1 MWLSLEDY
9 LKKINENSKL
19 YYEFNDNILEVSV
32 DMLPLNFK
40 KLFKNDNKILKFE
53 IGFGNGDSLIKLAQK
68 NPEINYFGIDR
79 KMDRIRTT
87 LSKLNYSDNI
97 PNLIIS
103 RFGTDYLLEMIPEGI
118 FDEIIMN
125 FPDPWPKAKHHK
137 NRTVNEEFLAI
148 LHRLLKESGVF
159 RFSSD
164 HEEYS
169 FEVID
174 IFKHSKLFSNLYHP
188 DQYKSEINDRIETQF
203 EKHKKR
209 EGFTIHHIKYLKV

>member
-1 MWLSLEDY
+1 MWLSLEEY

-19 YYEFNDNILEVSV
+19 YYEFNENILEVSV
-32 DMLPLNFK
+32 EILPLDFK
-40 KLFKNDNKILKFE
+40 ELFKNDNKILKFE
-53 IGFGNGDSLIKLAQK
+53 IGFGNGDSLIKLAQQ
-68 NPEINYFGIDR
+68 NPDINYFGIDR

-87 LSKLNYSDNI
+87 LSKLNHSDKI

-103 RFGTDYLLEMIPEGI
+103 RFGTDYLLEMIQKGI

-137 NRTVNEEFLAI
+137 NRTVNEDFLI
-148 LHRLLKESGVF
+148 VLHKLLKENGVF

-164 HEEYS
+164 HAEYS

-174 IFKHSKLFSNLYHP
+174 IFDRSELFKNLYHP
-188 DQYKSEINDRIETQF
+188 DQYKSEVNNRIETQF

-209 EGFTIHHIKYLKV
+209 EGFTIHHMKYLKV

>member
-1 MWLSLEDY
+1 
-9 LKKINENSKL
+9 
-19 YYEFNDNILEVSV
+19 
-32 DMLPLNFK
+32 
-40 KLFKNDNKILKFE
+40 
-53 IGFGNGDSLIKLAQK
+53 
-68 NPEINYFGIDR
+68 
-79 KMDRIRTT
+79 
-87 LSKLNYSDNI
+87 
-97 PNLIIS
+97 
-103 RFGTDYLLEMIPEGI
+103 
-118 FDEIIMN
+118 DEIIMN

>member
-1 MWLSLEDY
+1 MWLSLQGY
-9 LKKINENSKL
+9 LKKVNEDSKK
-19 YYEFNDNILEVSV
+19 YYEFNENILEVSM
-32 DMLPLNFK
+32 DILPLNFK
-40 KLFKNDNKILKFE
+40 QLFSNENKILKFE

-87 LSKLNYSDNI
+87 LSKLNHSEKI

-103 RFGTDYLLEMIPEGI
+103 RFGTDYLLEMIPEGS

-137 NRTVNEEFLAI
+137 NRTVNEEFLTV
-148 LHRLLKESGVF
+148 LHKLLKTEGVF

-164 HEEYS
+164 HIEYS

-174 IFKHSKLFSNLYHP
+174 IFNRSDLFKNLYNPAH
-188 DQYKSEINDRIETQF
+188 YRTEVNNRIETQF

-209 EGFTIHHIKYLKV
+209 EGFTIHHVKYLKV

>member
-1 MWLSLEDY
+1 MWFTLEDY
-9 LKKINENSKL
+9 LNKINENSKL
-19 YYEFNDNILEVSV
+19 YYEFNESFLEVSV
-32 DMLPLNFK
+32 DILPLDFN
-40 KLFKNDNKILKFE
+40 KLFKNDNKVLKFE
-53 IGFGNGDSLIKLAQK
+53 IGFGNGDSLIKLAKQ
-68 NPEINYFGIDR
+68 NPDINYFGIDR
-79 KMDRIRTT
+79 KMDRIRKT
-87 LSKLNYSDNI
+87 LSKLNQNDKI

-103 RFGTDYLLEMIPEGI
+103 RFGTDYLLEMIPVGI

-137 NRTVNEEFLAI
+137 NRTVNEEFLSV
-148 LHRLLKESGVF
+148 LHKLLKEDGIF

-174 IFKHSKLFSNLYHP
+174 LFKNSKLFSNLYQP
-188 DQYKSEINDRIETQF
+188 DKFRSEVSNRIETQF

-209 EGFTIHHIKYLKV
+209 EGFTIHHMKYLKV

>member
-19 YYEFNDNILEVSV
+19 YYEFNENILEVSV
-32 DMLPLNFK
+32 DILPLDFK
-40 KLFKNDNKILKFE
+40 GLFKNSNKILKFE
-53 IGFGNGDSLIKLAQK
+53 IGFGNGDSLIKLARQ
-68 NPEINYFGIDR
+68 NPDINYFGIDR

-87 LSKLNYSDNI
+87 LSKLNHSDKI

-103 RFGTDYLLEMIPEGI
+103 RFGTDYLLEMIPDGI

-137 NRTVNEEFLAI
+137 NRTVSEEFLTV
-148 LHRLLKESGVF
+148 LHRLLKENGMF

-164 HEEYS
+164 HAEYS
-169 FEVID
+169 FEVMD
-174 IFKHSKLFSNLYHP
+174 LFDKSKLFKNLYHP
-188 DQYKSEINDRIETQF
+188 DQYRSEVNNRIETQF

-209 EGFTIHHIKYLKV
+209 EGFTIHHMKYVKV